1 MIVTWEDV
9 LRQQKTVRNCA
20 LVAGVLA
27 FIGLVAGFATITTR
41 SGWFFLLLLV
51 PSGLMFLMF
60 YFARKTYRE
69 MYKSVVV
76 NKAAEGMFDSYSYKY
91 DSGFESNEIRDAGLM
106 TMGNRYNSED
116 MVEGFYKGVS
126 FRRADLYIAQHV
138 QTGKS
143 SYTIVYLRGEW
154 LMFTYNKNFVSDVQV
169 TTRNFNYANKKKSR
183 LFNRADERRHTF
195 ETESKEFNREFTC
208 TCQEESEAFY
218 LLTPRVMQMLLL
230 LKSEFD
236 CPFMVGFVKNR
247 LHFAINS
254 GKNTMEPPV
263 LSEPNLT
270 AEVEKAR
277 RELKIICNI
286 VDTLDLDRRLF
297 VQ

>member
-126 FRRADLYIAQHV
+126 FPTSIVAGMSGIHAEDFFEAEESKRADV
-138 QTGKS
+138 
-143 SYTIVYLRGEW
+143 
-154 LMFTYNKNFVSDVQV
+154 DV
-169 TTRNFNYANKKKSR
+169 KI
-183 LFNRADERRHTF
+183 TF
-195 ETESKEFNREFTC
+195 
-208 TCQEESEAFY
+208 
-218 LLTPRVMQMLLL
+218 
-230 LKSEFD
+230 
-236 CPFMVGFVKNR
+236 
-247 LHFAINS
+247 
-254 GKNTMEPPV
+254 
-263 LSEPNLT
+263 
-270 AEVEKAR
+270 
-277 RELKIICNI
+277 
-286 VDTLDLDRRLF
+286 
-297 VQ
+297 